1 MNILFTI
8 IFSSFIVLNMN
19 TPTIQ
24 STVAGEYYLQ
34 GVMETASGFKLNEDS
49 TFQFF
54 FMYGAMD
61 RMGEGKWSVSG
72 DSIIFNSRK
81 KPVHDYALVKS
92 ERGEADSIVIRM
104 ADANEMLSRY
114 LFCIIKGG
122 GIEQEAAFES
132 DGTVRFSP
140 QPLDSITLLFEF
152 APEKISTFNITSKDH
167 HYFEFRSEP
176 WIMEIFFEN
185 FKLNYEGDHLSG
197 AHPLL
202 NGSSFNYK
210 KSGY

>member
-1 MNILFTI
+1 MKILFTI
-8 IFSSFIVLNMN
+8 IFTSFISTAMN
-19 TPTIQ
+19 TSTIQ

-81 KPVHDYALVKS
+81 KPSHDYAFVKS
-92 ERGEADSIVIRM
+92 ERGGSDSIVIRM
-104 ADANEMLSRY
+104 TDANEMMSHY
-114 LFCIIKGG
+114 LYCKINGG
-122 GIEQEAAFES
+122 GMEQEAAVES
-132 DGTVRFSP
+132 DGSVHFSP
-140 QPLDSITLLFEF
+140 QPLDSITILFEF
-152 APEKISTFNITSKDH
+152 APEKISTFTIAAKDH

-185 FKLNYEGDHLSG
+185 FKLNYGGDHLNGS
-197 AHPLL
+197 HPLL
-202 NGSSFNYK
+202 NGSSFTYK
-210 KSGY
+210 KPGY